1 MASQTPGSKE
11 TEKKT
16 LGQILSA
23 SFGEVGST
31 FVHLAK
37 APRAL
42 WGINISYMFE
52 GLAYF
57 GVLTILGKYLSEDVG
72 MSDFHA
78 GWVYSIFTG
87 GITFAM
93 LVLGGVSDR
102 IGVRKALLVSL
113 SLMVVGRTFLG
124 ASGAFFEHGGGA
136 GSPMFITV
144 LVGLAFVVV
153 GYGMYQ
159 PAAYAGVK
167 AFTNKKTA
175 AIGFA
180 MIYALMNL
188 GAFFSGII
196 SPPIRQATSM
206 TGVYWAFVAIT
217 IIAFL
222 CVAVILTRRVALTAR
237 ERQEKDNA
245 EIDAEE
251 GKETAED
258 AEGAEEEGGETAE
271 NAEGAEEEEKKGTA
285 EDAEGAEEEEEGTA
299 ESAEGAE
306 EEEKKE
312 APKKRMLEPAAVI
325 YAVLVL
331 GGLIGFLYQTINA
344 AKHPLTA
351 AAAAHAG
358 AAGKAVAAMEK
369 QDGGAG
375 EKALQASLTRL
386 SATLAGAAEQA
397 RKDPRVDTAR
407 VSAASF
413 TVATERITRD
423 AEYLR
428 ALARTPDH
436 GSLPKLDK
444 TTTHRVRDV
453 LRDHAVTTM
462 AAAYGLALEGG
473 VGQPV
478 VNNLRLR
485 MKEIDE
491 EIIPMTPARVAQVA
505 KLASLA
511 PPQMLA
517 AMGASIQRQARTLQ
531 SLLPGAPGR
540 ALALGLQ
547 AEQDYAAT
555 LSRKLQVPVDT
566 TGRAVLQKVLMADS
580 AAALNQA
587 RLLIAAVR
595 TPNVIERM
603 TEGLTEAMV
612 SLAGADKKEE
622 KKKKK
627 SFAAV
632 KVKSVLASYGDL
644 GELLPRAAPLT
655 TGQRVVSWLKT
666 FGVFI
671 LPAFI
676 CMILLIRRLLQLR
689 PDHPFHDLRFTFF
702 IFVLIPVQT
711 LFAHNWLT
719 IPYYINRVFEGT
731 TLGDN
736 FEFFSNL
743 NPILIFVLTPLIA
756 ALTARSDAYKMMIWG
771 TLVMA
776 TPAFLLAFPPSPT
789 LLVTY
794 IVLMTIGEAMWQP
807 RFLQIIA
814 EIAPEGK
821 TGAYM
826 GIGQFPW
833 FLTKLV
839 TGMYSGWFVLTYV
852 PRVGPQNSQFMWLI
866 YAFVAMISP
875 ISLIMARKWM
885 GAYLTKKHT

>member
-1 MASQTPGSKE
+1 MAGQTPETKE
-11 TEKKT
+11 TEKKS
-16 LGQILSA
+16 LGQILSE
-23 SFGEVGST
+23 SFSEVGST

-102 IGVRKALLVSL
+102 IGVRKALLAAL
-113 SLMVVGRTFLG
+113 ALMVVGRTFLG
-124 ASGAFFEHGGGA
+124 ASGAFFDHGGGA
-136 GSPMFITV
+136 GSPMFFMV
-144 LVGLAFVVV
+144 LAGLAFVVV

-167 AFTNKKTA
+167 AYTNKKTA

-180 MIYALMNL
+180 MIYAVMNL

-196 SPPIRQATSM
+196 SPPIRQASSM
-206 TGVYWAFVAIT
+206 TGVFWAFVIIT

-222 CVAVILTRRVALTAR
+222 CVAVILTRRVALNAR

-245 EIDAEE
+245 AFEAAELESEGDGNAERAESAEGAESEGE
-251 GKETAED
+251 GKNAERAESAEGAESEGGNAESAED
-258 AEGAEEEGGETAE
+258 AEGAERS
-271 NAEGAEEEEKKGTA
+271 GAE
-285 EDAEGAEEEEEGTA
+285 
-299 ESAEGAE
+299 
-306 EEEKKE
+306 
-312 APKKRMLEPAAVI
+312 PRRPMLEPAAAI
-325 YAVLVL
+325 YFVLVL
-331 GGLIGFLYQTINA
+331 GGLVGFLYQTITA
-344 AKHPLTA
+344 TKAPVTA
-351 AAAAHAG
+351 AMAAHAE

-369 QDGGAG
+369 QDGGDG
-375 EKALQASLTRL
+375 EKALQTSLTGL
-386 SATLAGAAEQA
+386 SVTLQGRPAAA
-397 RKDPRVDTAR
+397 RKDPRVDAAR
-407 VSAASF
+407 ISVAAF
-413 TVATERITRD
+413 DVAAERVTRD
-423 AEYLR
+423 AEFLR

-436 GSLPKLDK
+436 GVLPKLDK
-444 TTTHRVRDV
+444 VTTHKVRDV

-462 AAAYGLALEGG
+462 AAAYGLALDGG
-473 VGQPV
+473 VSEHV
-478 VNNLRLR
+478 INNLRLR

-491 EIIPMTPARVAQVA
+491 EVIPMTPARVAQVA
-505 KLASLA
+505 KLASL
-511 PPQMLA
+511 PPAQMLA
-517 AMGASIQRQARTLQ
+517 ALGASIQRHAQTLEA
-531 SLLPGAPGR
+531 LLPGSAGR
-540 ALALGLQ
+540 SLTLGLQ

-555 LSRKLQVPVDT
+555 LSRKLKAPVDIP
-566 TGRAVLQKVLMADS
+566 GRAVMQKVLMADS

-595 TPNVIERM
+595 TPNIIERM
-603 TEGLTEAMV
+603 TEGLTEALV
-612 SLAGADKKEE
+612 SLAGAEQQQEKE
-622 KKKKK
+622 KKKK

-632 KVKSVLASYGDL
+632 KVKSVLATYEDL
-644 GELLPRAAPLT
+644 GEVLARAAPLT
-655 TGQRVVSWLKT
+655 LGHRAVTWLKS

-671 LPAFI
+671 ITAFVF
-676 CMILLIRRLLQLR
+676 MVLLIRRLLKLR

-719 IPYYINRVFEGT
+719 LPYYINRVFAGT
-731 TLGDN
+731 ALGDN

-756 ALTARSDAYKMMIWG
+756 ALTARSDAYKMIIWG

-776 TPAFLLAFPPSPT
+776 TPTFLLALPPSPT
-789 LLVTY
+789 LLITY

-833 FLTKLV
+833 FLTKLL

-866 YAFVAMISP
+866 YAFIAMISP
-875 ISLIMARKWM
+875 ICLIMARKWM
-885 GAYLTKKHT
+885 GAYLTQRHT